1 MTSKEQH
8 RSHSDRLGQRDLM
21 SGMCLRPA
29 TFALALAAVVHGT
42 VASPSAQAQT
52 FKVLYTFTGN
62 PDGEF
67 PYAGLIRDSSGRLYG
82 TTEAGG
88 PQNGGTVFGVN
99 RAGEEVTLYNFS
111 GGADGASPSDSLVAD
126 PAGNFYGTT
135 ACGGASN
142 SGTVFKVTKAGKET
156 VLYSFE
162 GGMDG
167 LHPDGGL
174 AIDPAGNLYGT
185 TVYGGASNYGTVFE
199 VDRSGTETVLH
210 SFTGGTDGAYP
221 YAGLILDSAGN
232 LFGTTSGGGGFN
244 AGTVFEVDRTGKE
257 VVLYTFSG
265 GADGDGP
272 EAGLARDAAG
282 NLYGTTT
289 DGGNSSCSCGTVF
302 ELDTTGKETVLYSF
316 TGGKDGGY
324 PFAAVLS
331 GSGGNLY
338 GTTGRGGDFN
348 NGTVFQLDPTGK
360 ETVLYSFTGGTDG
373 SSPRGL
379 VQDSAANLYG
389 TTAGGGAN
397 YGVVFELKP

>member
-1 MTSKEQH
+1 
-8 RSHSDRLGQRDLM
+8 
-21 SGMCLRPA
+21 
-29 TFALALAAVVHGT
+29 
-42 VASPSAQAQT
+42 
-52 FKVLYTFTGN
+52 
-62 PDGEF
+62 
-67 PYAGLIRDSSGRLYG
+67 
-82 TTEAGG
+82 
-88 PQNGGTVFGVN
+88 
-99 RAGEEVTLYNFS
+99 
-111 GGADGASPSDSLVAD
+111 
-126 PAGNFYGTT
+126 
-135 ACGGASN
+135 
-142 SGTVFKVTKAGKET
+142 
-156 VLYSFE
+156 
-162 GGMDG
+162 
-167 LHPDGGL
+167 
-174 AIDPAGNLYGT
+174 
-185 TVYGGASNYGTVFE
+185 
-199 VDRSGTETVLH
+199 
-210 SFTGGTDGAYP
+210 
-221 YAGLILDSAGN
+221 
-232 LFGTTSGGGGFN
+232 
-244 AGTVFEVDRTGKE
+244 